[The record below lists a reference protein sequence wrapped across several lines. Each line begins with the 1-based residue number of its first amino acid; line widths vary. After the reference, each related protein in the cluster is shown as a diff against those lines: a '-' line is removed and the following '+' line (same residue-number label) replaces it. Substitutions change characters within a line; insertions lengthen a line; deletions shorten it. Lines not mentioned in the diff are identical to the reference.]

1 MLFYCLPAFASKVIR
16 SWRLGTLRAWHIWT
30 LLAESSSIFF
40 ERLPENK
47 ASAQRTDNLIIGKS
61 KENNPMM
68 QASIRSSSCQSNRTP
83 FNKLKDW
90 GCISSG
96 ERISASAVHSP
107 TAGSIEKI
115 GSMDALPK
123 RKHETTI
130 KNKIMRRIT
139 YCVRHL
145 AFLLF
150 YPLSSCLFPLSLLL
164 DDFFCCSTCSPIFSI
179 FSPTLFPSS
188 FTLSLVSFAQRLTV
202 ASIISVGSSR

>member
-1 MLFYCLPAFASKVIR
+1 MAYLDTACRKLI
-16 SWRLGTLRAWHIWT
+16 H
-30 LLAESSSIFF
+30 FF

-47 ASAQRTDNLIIGKS
+47 ASAQRTDNLITGKS
-61 KENNPMM
+61 KENKPMM

-130 KNKIMRRIT
+130 KNKIMRRFT
-139 YCVRHL
+139 YCVRHP

-164 DDFFCCSTCSPIFSI
+164 DDFFVVPPALRF
-179 FSPTLFPSS
+179 FQFFPPRY
-188 FTLSLVSFAQRLTV
+188 FQVPLRFPWLLLPNA
-202 ASIISVGSSR
+202 